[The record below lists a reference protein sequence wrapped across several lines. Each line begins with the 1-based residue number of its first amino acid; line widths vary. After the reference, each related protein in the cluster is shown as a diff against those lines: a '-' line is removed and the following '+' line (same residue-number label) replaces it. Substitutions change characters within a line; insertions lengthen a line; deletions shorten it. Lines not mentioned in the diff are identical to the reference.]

1 MQQVRWI
8 SHYVNSDMSSSDMA
22 SISPFTC
29 PGLRSKKQ
37 AQTTNEN
44 NDVLGVQGLTLLGEK
59 TNKKPY

>member
-1 MQQVRWI
+1 
-8 SHYVNSDMSSSDMA
+8 MSSSDMA